1 MRDPISNNVSPM
13 SPRSEAHDAVGLLSY
28 GAALG
33 LVTFVGSV
41 PVLTRVNDAGA
52 TVTET
57 LEHLLAQPTRV
68 RAKVAVDDVAA
79 FVAYVQRFQNP
90 GTIARQIIFA
100 EVTETGGTFTAVLD
114 YHQLTTGDTPSG
126 IYPAWGEH
134 RCIYTCKQT
143 LEWVRWMGRNG
154 KPMSQVEF
162 AEFLENNGLDV
173 NPNNNPGMPTMAD
186 MVQIARSLDATIE
199 GSFNSAVRLNNGS
212 VQFKFT
218 ETVTA
223 SANTTAGTV
232 EVPERFVIGI
242 APFVGFDG
250 HEIFARLKYRLSS
263 GKLSMWYELERPHK
277 IVEAAAKDVIERII
291 AGTGIMPLR
300 GRVEAMGLKA

>member
-1 MRDPISNNVSPM
+1 M
-13 SPRSEAHDAVGLLSY
+13 SPRSEAHDAVGLLNY
-28 GAALG
+28 GAALAS
-33 LVTFVGSV
+33 VSVVGGV

-57 LEHLLAQPTRV
+57 LEHLLPQPTRV

-79 FVAYVQRFQNP
+79 FVAYVQRFQNQATL
-90 GTIARQIIFA
+90 GQQIIFA

-114 YHQLTTGDTPSG
+114 YHQLTTGDAAPAG
-126 IYPAWGEH
+126 IYPSWGEH

-143 LEWVRWMGRNG
+143 PEWVRWMGKNG

-162 AEFLENNGLDV
+162 AEFLEDNGLDV

-186 MVQIARSLDATIE
+186 MVEIARSLDATIE
-199 GSFNSAVRLNNGS
+199 GSFNSAMRLNNGS

-277 IVEAAAKDVIERII
+277 IVEAASKDVIERII
-291 AGTGIMPLR
+291 SGTGLTPLR